1 MSLANELAADL
12 NFSDDEFQE
21 EEQDR
26 DSMQDQE
33 RNNQMETDDAA
44 IEDEDE
50 QRERIESMQMG
61 NVNSVNQVSKLL
73 HSKTTQDILKSIEE
87 FRKVDRDPSR
97 PISGPIE
104 DDPEYRIIV
113 QSNNLVVEL
122 DNEVLTVHKFIRD
135 HYAPKFPE
143 LESLVLNALD
153 YVRTV
158 SAIGNE
164 MDITKV
170 DLQPILPSA
179 TIMVVTVTGTTTNGR
194 QLTDDEWRITKEAC
208 NMVLEL
214 DAARKMIIDYV
225 ESRMNFIAPNLS
237 QVVGSATAA
246 KLLGA
251 AGGLTGLCKMPACN
265 VQVLGKNKKTNT
277 GFSRALVYKH
287 GGYIYYSEICSRLP
301 SDLRPKIQKMVAAK
315 CVLAARIDKAHESRD
330 GKAGRLM
337 RDDIENKI
345 EKLQEA
351 APNKNTKALPVPDEG
366 PKKRRGGRRA
376 RKAKEALAMTELR
389 EAQNR
394 MVFGVAEDEA
404 ESMDSSRGLG
414 LIGNQVGKIRASAI
428 DARSKV
434 KAAKPTKRWGQ
445 QSSGTATS
453 GLSSSLSFTPVQGI
467 ELVDPT
473 AAAEKVKQAN
483 ERYFGTGA
491 FLNVGKKTEK

>member
-1 MSLANELAADL
+1 MSLADELAADL
-12 NFSDDEFQE
+12 DFSDDELQE
-21 EEQDR
+21 EENDQEVAAD
-26 DSMQDQE
+26 QDQNDE
-33 RNNQMETDDAA
+33 MDTEDAV

-61 NVNSVNQVSKLL
+61 NLKSVTQVSKLL
-73 HSKTTQDILKSIEE
+73 NSKSTQDILKSIEE

-122 DNEVLTVHKFIRD
+122 DNEVLTFIRD

-143 LESLVLNALD
+143 LESLVLNPLD
-153 YVRTV
+153 YVRAV

-170 DLQPILPSA
+170 DLHSILPSA

-208 NMVLEL
+208 EMVLAL
-214 DAARKMIIDYV
+214 DAARKMIIEYV

-287 GGYIYYSEICSRLP
+287 GGYIYYSEICTRLP

-315 CVLAARIDKAHESRD
+315 CVLAARIDTAHEARD
-330 GKAGRLM
+330 GHRGRLM
-337 RDDIENKI
+337 RDDIETKI

-351 APNKNTKALPVPDEG
+351 PPNKNTKALPVPDEG

-394 MVFGVAEDEA
+394 MVFGHAEDEA
-404 ESMDSSRGLG
+404 ESMDSSRGMG
-414 LIGNQVGKIRASAI
+414 LIGNQVGKIRASAV
-428 DARSKV
+428 DVRSKV
-434 KAAKPTKRWGQ
+434 KAPKPTKRWGQ

-491 FLNVGKKTEK
+491 FLNVGKKP

>member
-1 MSLANELAADL
+1 MSLADELAADL
-12 NFSDDEFQE
+12 DFSDNEVE
-21 EEQDR
+21 ED
-26 DSMQDQE
+26 QDQDTTQ
-33 RNNQMETDDAA
+33 NQQQGNDDMQTDDAV

-61 NVNSVNQVSKLL
+61 NVKSVKQISKLL
-73 HSKTTQDILKSIEE
+73 NSKATQDILTAIED
-87 FRKVDRDPSR
+87 FKKQDRDQSR

-104 DDPEYRIIV
+104 DDPEYRVIV

-143 LESLVLNALD
+143 LESLVLNPLD
-153 YVRTV
+153 YVHAVKT
-158 SAIGNE
+158 IGNE

-170 DLQPILPSA
+170 DLHSILPSA
-179 TIMVVTVTGTTTNGR
+179 TIMVVTVTGSTTNGR
-194 QLTDDEWRITKEAC
+194 QLTDEEWKITNEAC
-208 NMVLEL
+208 DMALGL
-214 DAARKMIIDYV
+214 DNARKTIIDYV

-265 VQVLGKNKKTNT
+265 VQVLGKNRKTNT
-277 GFSRALVYKH
+277 GFSRALIYKH
-287 GGYIYYSEICSRLP
+287 GGYIYYSELCSRLP
-301 SDLRPKIQKMVAAK
+301 SDLRPKIQKMLAAK

-330 GKAGRLM
+330 GHSGRTM
-337 RDDIENKI
+337 RDDVENKI

-351 APNKNTKALPVPDEG
+351 KPNKNTKALPVPDEG

-389 EAQNR
+389 QAQNR
-394 MVFGVAEDEA
+394 MVFGTAEDEA
-404 ESMDSSRGLG
+404 ESMGSSRGLG
-414 LIGNQVGKIRASAI
+414 LVGNQVGKIRASAA

-453 GLSSSLSFTPVQGI
+453 GLSTSLSFTPIQGI
-467 ELVDPT
+467 ELADPT
-473 AAAEKVKQAN
+473 AAAEKVKKAN

-491 FLNVGKKTEK
+491 FLNVGKKT